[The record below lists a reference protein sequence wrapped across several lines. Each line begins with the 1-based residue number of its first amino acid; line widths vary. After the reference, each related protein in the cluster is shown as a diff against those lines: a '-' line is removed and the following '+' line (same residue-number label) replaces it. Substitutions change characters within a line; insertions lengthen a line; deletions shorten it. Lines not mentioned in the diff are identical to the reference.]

1 MNTLTG
7 NQILITF
14 NSRSAGRR
22 VVIGPA
28 TQTKY
33 GYRKHGDKFKVY
45 EADMRVRPDLFLPV
59 EKKPAPASPVVRS
72 SVVDRPERAVKEP
85 VALPLPLPPTLLDD
99 ENEEVEAVWVD
110 EEVLID
116 PLLAD
121 MEWVKVNDRH
131 LAFLREK
138 NITTID
144 NIHRT
149 TEEDLLAIKG
159 IGVVTAKELKD
170 KGREYPL
177 IL

>member
-33 GYRKHGDKFKVY
+33 GYRKRGDKFKVY
-45 EADMRVRPDLFLPV
+45 EADMRIRPDLFLPV
-59 EKKPAPASPVVRS
+59 KKKPAPASPVVRS
-72 SVVDRPERAVKEP
+72 SVVNRPERAVKEP
-85 VALPLPLPPTLLDD
+85 VAPPPPPPPKLLD
-99 ENEEVEAVWVD
+99 NESELVD
-110 EEVLID
+110 EEDLVD
-116 PLLAD
+116 PALAD
-121 MEWVKVNDRH
+121 MEWDKINDRH
-131 LAFLREK
+131 LAILFDK
-138 NITTID
+138 GIIT
-144 NIHRT
+144 IHDVHGT
-149 TEEDLLAIKG
+149 TEEELLALKG
-159 IGVVTAKELKD
+159 IGIVTAKELKD